1 MPLVL
6 ALAAALAAQVSPEA
20 PAREAPAAFSDAPE
34 WLRLPTQAE
43 KLAAYPRAA
52 LTRRVA
58 GQAAIDCVLDAD
70 GYLRAC
76 RVSQESPA
84 DMGFGQ
90 AALSLAPDFRM
101 TPLTPAGATVEGAR
115 VSVPI
120 SFAPASTRASFRLR

>member
-6 ALAAALAAQVSPEA
+6 AFAAALAAQSAPEA
-20 PAREAPAAFSDAPE
+20 TPRDAPAGFADAPD

-43 KLAAYPRAA
+43 KLAVYPRAA
-52 LTRRVA
+52 LARRIA

-70 GYLRAC
+70 GYLRGC
-76 RVSQESPA
+76 RVSQESPSGL
-84 DMGFGQ
+84 GFGE
-90 AALSLAPDFRM
+90 AALALAADFRM
-101 TPLTPAGATVEGAR
+101 SPLTPAGATVEGAR